1 MELVKIYEEYKCL
14 NESFTEFIDNLIN
27 DDFKGYDEQ
36 DIVCKIIAAKETY
49 GRLKEEA
56 GNIDLEEE
64 CDEGNVKDLEYLL
77 VDGLFLA
84 IDLLNFY
91 RAKEFERF
99 KMRGTNYIR
108 KGRVL
113 NFFK

>member
-1 MELVKIYEEYKCL
+1 MQLVEIYEEYKCL
-14 NESFTEFIDNLIN
+14 NESFTMFIDDLIN
-27 DDFKGYDEQ
+27 DNFEGHDEQ
-36 DIVCKIIAAKETY
+36 DTVCKLIAAKENY
-49 GRLKEEA
+49 GRLKEETDK
-56 GNIDLEEE
+56 IDLAEE

>member
-1 MELVKIYEEYKCL
+1 MELIEIYTEYKYL
-14 NESFTEFIDNLIN
+14 NESFTLFVDDLIN
-27 DDFKGYDEQ
+27 NNFEGHTEH
-36 DIVCKIIAAKETY
+36 DIVCKLIAAKENY

-56 GNIDLEEE
+56 DKIELEEE